1 MNTDVFTC
9 EFCEAEFNKKFLLV
23 RHLKSSKRCIE
34 KRPKTLIKC
43 IWCEEGFASNMALN
57 NHKCTANKDFV
68 CTTLRGRLETCE
80 KMIKDLQDKLAEKS
94 STTTI
99 NTTTNNNTTTNY
111 NIILKCAKPLVLTK
125 ERIENLITTTF
136 TKELVIQGAYGLA
149 KWFVKEVCVN
159 EKGEIAI
166 QCTDT
171 SRLTF
176 KYIDKNDELTKISG
190 GEILEM
196 IKEVIP
202 SFKKTP
208 IYLEIYQ
215 KSLDEYGV
223 TNLSILVEEVI
234 RPDEKCIKY
243 MSLLTTKNKIVSLL
257 TKNKDNIDSILDKDI
272 TVENKLETY
281 KDEE

>member
-1 MNTDVFTC
+1 
-9 EFCEAEFNKKFLLV
+9 
-23 RHLKSSKRCIE
+23 
-34 KRPKTLIKC
+34 
-43 IWCEEGFASNMALN
+43 MALK
-57 NHKCTANKDFV
+57 NHKCSANKEV
-68 CTTLRGRLETCE
+68 LYAETKATIKSLE
-80 KMIKDLQDKLAEKS
+80 KMVNSQEKIIKELLAEKS

-257 TKNKDNIDSILDKDI
+257 SQNKDNIDSVLDKDI